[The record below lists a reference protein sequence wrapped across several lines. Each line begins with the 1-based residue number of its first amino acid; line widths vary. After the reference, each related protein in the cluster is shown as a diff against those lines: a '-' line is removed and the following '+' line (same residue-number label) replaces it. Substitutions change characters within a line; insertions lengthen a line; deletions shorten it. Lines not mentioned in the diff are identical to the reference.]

1 MKKITSILSL
11 VLITVLAMSLFTGC
25 GDKKKVIVM
34 GTNAEF
40 EPFEYMQG
48 GKVVGFDVEIA
59 KKVAEK
65 LGAELKIENMQFAS
79 LITSLETKK
88 IDFIAA
94 GMTNN
99 EERAKQVNF
108 SMDYFTASQ
117 VIIVNKESDSVKS
130 KADLEGKK
138 IGVQLGT
145 TGETETKSVE
155 GAEVKSYDTGY
166 AAVLDLA
173 NGKIDAVVI
182 DQKPAEKFVDKNDKI
197 EILEEEL
204 TKEAYAIA
212 VNKEDEELLET
223 INEVIKEIQENGE
236 YDKIYKQFFGEE
248 E

>member
-11 VLITVLAMSLFTGC
+11 VLIAVLAMSLFTGC

-65 LGAELKIENMQFAS
+65 LGAELIIENMQFAS

-117 VIIVNKESDSVKS
+117 VIIVNKESDSVNS

-145 TGETETKSVE
+145 TGETEAKSVE

-166 AAVLDLA
+166 AA
-173 NGKIDAVVI
+173 
-182 DQKPAEKFVDKNDKI
+182 DQEPAEKFVSKNDKI
-197 EILEEEL
+197 QILDEEL

-212 VNKEDEELLET
+212 VNKEDEELLAT

-236 YDKIYKQFFGEE
+236 YDKIYEQFFGKEEKEE